1 VSSSARHTGLVL
13 AALASGFV
21 MASIDA
27 TVVNVAAVSIRAS
40 FGSTLSELTWV
51 VDVYVLTFASL
62 LLLAGSLATAFGS
75 RRLYLLGMI
84 VFLVASIACAVAPSE
99 AILIGARAVEGV
111 GAALFMPSSLALLV
125 GTFTEA
131 GQRAKMLGLWS
142 AMVATSAALGPTVG
156 GLLVSA
162 FGWRSIF
169 LINVPVVVA
178 GLLLTVRV
186 IPSTPGTGQRV
197 SPVGNLLF
205 FVVVAS
211 GAYVLIQGRS
221 SGFGAWSVIAAVTF
235 LVIGGLI
242 LLVQQSRTSVPVMPW
257 SLFARAAFAVPNIV
271 GFLYSG
277 TLYGNLYLMG
287 LFLQNARHVSAFE
300 AGLQLLPMTVCFPLG
315 NLVYTRIHHRVSNPA
330 IMTTCLMIAGIATL
344 LLLPA
349 TPGTPYWYIAV
360 TLGVANSGA
369 GLVTASMTAATVQA
383 AGDEHANH
391 AGAVLNTNRQLG
403 ILVGVATIGLIL
415 GSTTNWYQGL
425 HIALGIVAAAYLLA
439 SATALTLARATPH
452 DHGGTTTAPLPDRVT
467 R

>member
-1 VSSSARHTGLVL
+1 MGSSARHTALVL

-21 MASIDA
+21 MASVDA
-27 TVVNVAAVSIRAS
+27 TVVNVAAVSIRSS
-40 FGSTLSELTWV
+40 FSSTLTGLTWV
-51 VDVYVLTFASL
+51 VDAYVLAFASL

-84 VFLVASIACAVAPSE
+84 VFLAASIACAGAPTQ
-99 AILIGARAVEGV
+99 ATLIGARAVEGV
-111 GAALFMPSSLALLV
+111 GAAMFMPSSLALLV
-125 GTFTEA
+125 GTFTEP
-131 GQRAKMLGLWS
+131 GQRARMLGLWS
-142 AMVATSAALGPTVG
+142 AMVATSAAIGPTMG
-156 GLLVSA
+156 GVLVSA

-186 IPSTPGTGQRV
+186 IPATPGTGQRV
-197 SPVGNLLF
+197 SPVGNVLF

-221 SGFGAWSVIAAVTF
+221 SGFGARTVIAAVAF

-242 LLVQQSRTSVPVMPW
+242 LIVQQSGTVAPIMPW
-257 SLFARAAFAVPNIV
+257 NLFARPAFAVPNIV

-277 TLYGNLYLMG
+277 ALYGNLYLMG

-300 AGLQLLPMTVCFPLG
+300 AGLQLLPMTICFPLG
-315 NLVYTRIHHRVSNPA
+315 NILYTRIHHRVTNA
-330 IMTTCLMIAGIATL
+330 MIMTTCLMIAGIATL
-344 LLLPA
+344 LLLRAAPS
-349 TPGTPYWYIAV
+349 TPYWYIAV

-403 ILVGVATIGLIL
+403 VLVGVATIGLVL
-415 GSTTNWYQGL
+415 QSTTNWYRGL
-425 HIALGIVAAAYLLA
+425 HIALGIVAAGYLLA
-439 SATALTLARATPH
+439 SATALILARVTPR
-452 DHGGTTTAPLPDRVT
+452 DSSGTMAAVPDRVT